1 MNRVENTRRLLLAV
15 REENARRQAVQGG
28 TTSHTLHQPPHT
40 QPQPFATH
48 FPRSPA
54 KPAQAPAPTDP
65 AQFAAGRDAFRASL
79 AQARE
84 LVRTHSARGAL
95 AAPTSQSPEEG
106 YTTPVESQSGTTGAA
121 ATYHPRLA
129 LESASA
135 PDRPHPTL
143 SVASGY
149 EAEVAA
155 LPSRPLL
162 RPEELRA
169 LYDAQLVRQR
179 QAAAATTSS
188 SKPMGFMAKANALL
202 NKGPDAAGG
211 AMMLAPDADT
221 TPRGVWHA
229 IAQMEGLQ
237 LPDVVGI
244 VQLVEEELSSARDMV
259 RSLEAALTA
268 AKRRR
273 RSTAVSVPAAI
284 SSRRATAPEAAA
296 HAELSAV
303 AAARTPHRAQRDHVD
318 RGPMYDDRVARS
330 DVLQQV
336 ASSHRQEAAEPDH
349 QMAQEQSA
357 PPSATVD
364 SMFRLLSQPQF
375 CLPATRRLAA
385 QRSCAARTRCSSRR
399 VERVVRLTDQSDAQ
413 TTPAN

>member
-1 MNRVENTRRLLLAV
+1 
-15 REENARRQAVQGG
+15 
-28 TTSHTLHQPPHT
+28 
-40 QPQPFATH
+40 
-48 FPRSPA
+48 
-54 KPAQAPAPTDP
+54 
-65 AQFAAGRDAFRASL
+65 
-79 AQARE
+79 
-84 LVRTHSARGAL
+84 
-95 AAPTSQSPEEG
+95 
-106 YTTPVESQSGTTGAA
+106 
-121 ATYHPRLA
+121 
-129 LESASA
+129 
-135 PDRPHPTL
+135 
-143 SVASGY
+143 
-149 EAEVAA
+149 
-155 LPSRPLL
+155 
-162 RPEELRA
+162 
-169 LYDAQLVRQR
+169 
-179 QAAAATTSS
+179 
-188 SKPMGFMAKANALL
+188 
-202 NKGPDAAGG
+202 
-211 AMMLAPDADT
+211 MMLAPDADT

-375 CLPATRRLAA
+375 CLPGTSNLTIEGLRKCLADA
-385 QRSCAARTRCSSRR
+385 LPPNDPSARSAEKLCRAYTLFEQEGGEGGAPDRPVGCADNACK
-399 VERVVRLTDQSDAQ
+399 LTWCLR
-413 TTPAN
+413 